1 MRDKYMLLTL
11 VVAFTICIGTN
22 AAKAD
27 ENRKPKKI
35 ARTQEIDSL
44 RYKIGQMLVC
54 GFKGVKPD
62 EHTMIMI
69 SRHFIGGV
77 ILFDKDVSNK
87 FQTRNIINPAQL
99 KSFVYELKQLS
110 TSKLFVAIDQ
120 EGGRIARLKPEKGFN
135 ASVSAQYLGGIDNA
149 DTTRYYAEIQ
159 ARELKNLGINL
170 NLTPCVDL
178 NVNTENPIIGKLER
192 AYCRNPYNVAKHAQI
207 VVEEH
212 NKKGIATSLKHFPGH
227 GSSTV
232 DSHKGI
238 TNITKTFNLDEL
250 IPYREIIN
258 AGYKDIVMMGHLI
271 NDNIDSLPASLSQ
284 KSVQLLRDNYNFK
297 GVIATDD
304 LNMGAISNQFP
315 YHNALK
321 LAINAGVDMI
331 IIGNNGKEY
340 VPSLIETTIAH
351 VYEMVQNGQIKKQR
365 IDEAY
370 NKIKSLKQNIN

>member
-11 VVAFTICIGTN
+11 VVAFTLCIGTSS
-22 AAKAD
+22 AEEG
-27 ENRKPKKI
+27 ENSKPIKNN
-35 ARTQEIDSL
+35 TQKIDSL

-62 EHTMIMI
+62 EHTMMMV

-87 FQTRNIINPAQL
+87 FSTRNIINPAQL
-99 KSFVYELKQLS
+99 KSLVHELKQMS
-110 TSKLFVAIDQ
+110 TSKLLVAIDQ

-135 ASVSAQYLGGIDNA
+135 KSVSAQFLGAKNNA
-149 DTTRYYAEIQ
+149 DTTRYYAEMQ
-159 ARELKNLGINL
+159 AQELKDLGINL

-178 NVNTENPIIGKLER
+178 NVNPKNPIIGKLER
-192 AYCRNPYNVAKHAQI
+192 AYSRNPYDVAKHAQI

-212 NKKGIATSLKHFPGH
+212 NKKGVATSLKHFPGH

-238 TNITKTFNLDEL
+238 TNITNTFQLDEL
-250 IPYREIIN
+250 IPYRELIN
-258 AGYKDIVMMGHLI
+258 GGYNDIVMMGHLI
-271 NDNIDSLPASLSQ
+271 NNNIDSLPASLSQ
-284 KSVQLLRDNYNFK
+284 KSVKLLRENYNFK

-304 LNMGAISNQFP
+304 LNMGAISDQFP

-321 LAINAGVDMI
+321 LAVNAGVDMI
-331 IIGNNGKEY
+331 IIGNNGREY
-340 VPSLIETTIAH
+340 VPALIETTIAH
-351 VYEMVQNGQIKKQR
+351 IYEMVKNGQIDETR
-365 IDEAY
+365 INEAY
-370 NKIKSLKQNIN
+370 NKIKSLKQSIN